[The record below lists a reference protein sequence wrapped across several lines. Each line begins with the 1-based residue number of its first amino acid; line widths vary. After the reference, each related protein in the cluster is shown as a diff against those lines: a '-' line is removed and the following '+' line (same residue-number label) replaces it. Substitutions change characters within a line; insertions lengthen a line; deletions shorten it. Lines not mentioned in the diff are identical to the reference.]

1 MPTALEA
8 IARLRTM
15 RAFLTGEDRTRF
27 EQLVADVEQAV
38 WEGEG
43 VTADLAR
50 VIANGIGEAMPAPL
64 QPLELTD
71 VIAGAL
77 RGIDSVLASR
87 AVTVDIDAAPAVFV
101 LGDAE
106 RLEHLFAVALAIAA
120 SAVPARGCAR
130 ICYGTTPEG
139 VAVTI
144 APYRNRDPR
153 TVIVAALAQSQGA
166 AVEGDDAALTL
177 RLNAAVAAPV

>member
-15 RAFLTGEDRTRF
+15 RAFLAGEDRTRF

-38 WEGEG
+38 WEVEG

-50 VIANGIGEAMPAPL
+50 VIASGIGEAPSAPL
-64 QPLELTD
+64 QPVELTD

-77 RGIDSVLASR
+77 RGIDNALASR
-87 AVTVDIDAAPAVFV
+87 GVIVDIDAAPAVFV
-101 LGDAE
+101 LGDAD

-120 SAVPARGCAR
+120 SAVPARGRACIR
-130 ICYGTTPEG
+130 YGPTPDG
-139 VAVTI
+139 VSVTI

-166 AVEGDDAALTL
+166 AVAGEETALTL
-177 RLNAAVAAPV
+177 RLNAAMAASA